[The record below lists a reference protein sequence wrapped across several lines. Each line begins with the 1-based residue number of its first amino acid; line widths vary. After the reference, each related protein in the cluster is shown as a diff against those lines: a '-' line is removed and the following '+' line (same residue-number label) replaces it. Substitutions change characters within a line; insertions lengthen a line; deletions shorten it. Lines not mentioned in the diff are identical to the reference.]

1 MRFQQASLIKGGAAM
16 PSRARLILQYLKLAT
31 PSAKNGKLAI
41 AAATAQ
47 VKPDW
52 ITP

>member
-31 PSAKNGKLAI
+31 FLAVWI
-41 AAATAQ
+41 ALA
-47 VKPDW
+47 W
-52 ITP
+52 SIWRLLF